1 MVSLS
6 PRVSSENNNSSESA
20 ANASPPTS
28 SSKRPLTLETSKTCS
43 SSFPSS
49 SSSSDDTILNQ
60 DLPSSTS
67 TPTTISNCNNNSMYI
82 VPNDNTDENNLTSS
96 SLPEPSQD
104 GLFTEKGFF
113 HSSSSQE
120 DHHSDHNTSTNTNK
134 SPSLTVMDRMFRYFN
149 YEDDKFEYRRRS
161 IGDRLKFVYV
171 FYLTMIGLLGYLYID
186 QPTQGR
192 LVFYA
197 LVSLETLVN
206 VFVIKLIQ
214 GNATMAKKEALN
226 LFMTLFSCA
235 NRVVLQVYYGPSFP
249 TWIINTYLI
258 VITSNSLYFKKW
270 TTLLNCILILT
281 TTQVSLYFSYQL
293 MEFRADE
300 GELFSKSSERQSP
313 ILLGFQCL
321 NKRKFIKMAEICIM
335 QVVVTM
341 SGFLFSD
348 ISEKQYEKIFE
359 QQMEIMKEKVLNH
372 SKTKFIGNL
381 SHEVRNPLHGVV
393 GSIQILRHEAE
404 RLNRYAN
411 STGKK
416 NVARARRRK
425 NSLPTGQ
432 LDPMETFHN
441 ENGGSEAEENVIIA
455 SNQSSM
461 ELIDDIYNNS
471 ILLLNIFS
479 RSLQLSNLELGKLKL
494 SIQSFN
500 FLELLESMTSVFYT
514 LANDKQISLQSFFN
528 FMKVPTTFKGD
539 NVKISQVLMNIISN
553 GIKYTKKGYVLVTC
567 DLCSDEDFKKF
578 NLDSKAI
585 EEIKSKTTQG
595 DKLEEVY
602 FLHLQCHDSGV
613 GISEENM
620 KTLFKPFQTI
630 EQVGNCPNF
639 EQYFSKY
646 SASQSRSK
654 KNEIASSTFSDR
666 NGLGLSIS
674 KSFVDAMHGKIGV
687 QSQLNKGTT
696 ISVLL
701 PLVKS
706 NDITA
711 AFSNQSIND
720 QLQIIS
726 DLKVESLNIFIIDQ
740 NITSKKVLHD
750 YLQMIFLNASF
761 HQFDNSNITLD
772 SSNSSGKVILVF
784 YGDEMHEN
792 VQQTFRSLRK
802 KSLRTI
808 FIPISNRGF
817 SNRSSSLRYLTRPL
831 RVGDLLD
838 VLIQSLTEM
847 SDSDRSFLEKDDSF
861 TLQRKFS
868 TKKHVSIKEEKKDL
882 TFKYALVVDDNAINR
897 KVLTK
902 LLKMVGFEEI
912 DQAENGLEAF
922 EKYKQNIDRYDVIF
936 MDLLMPYV
944 SGKESC
950 EMIRNHSVKSNTLIV
965 AVTANTWETKDM
977 LCKSGFDSV
986 MYKPILL
993 ESLKNELEN
1002 MKSLRLPKV
1011 NNLSHAPTSFPNNN
1025 TAIES
1030 INDK

>member
-235 NRVVLQVYYGPSFP
+235 NRVVLQVCVNSFLKHLAKILMHDCSLLCVKVYYGPSFP

-393 GSIQILRHEAE
+393 SI
-404 RLNRYAN
+404 
-411 STGKK
+411 
-416 NVARARRRK
+416 
-425 NSLPTGQ
+425 
-432 LDPMETFHN
+432 
-441 ENGGSEAEENVIIA
+441 VII
-455 SNQSSM
+455 
-461 ELIDDIYNNS
+461 
-471 ILLLNIFS
+471 
-479 RSLQLSNLELGKLKL
+479 
-494 SIQSFN
+494 
-500 FLELLESMTSVFYT
+500 
-514 LANDKQISLQSFFN
+514 
-528 FMKVPTTFKGD
+528 
-539 NVKISQVLMNIISN
+539 
-553 GIKYTKKGYVLVTC
+553 
-567 DLCSDEDFKKF
+567 
-578 NLDSKAI
+578 
-585 EEIKSKTTQG
+585 
-595 DKLEEVY
+595 
-602 FLHLQCHDSGV
+602 
-613 GISEENM
+613 
-620 KTLFKPFQTI
+620 
-630 EQVGNCPNF
+630 
-639 EQYFSKY
+639 
-646 SASQSRSK
+646 
-654 KNEIASSTFSDR
+654 
-666 NGLGLSIS
+666 
-674 KSFVDAMHGKIGV
+674 
-687 QSQLNKGTT
+687 
-696 ISVLL
+696 
-701 PLVKS
+701 
-706 NDITA
+706 IT
-711 AFSNQSIND
+711 
-720 QLQIIS
+720 
-726 DLKVESLNIFIIDQ
+726 
-740 NITSKKVLHD
+740 
-750 YLQMIFLNASF
+750 IFLN
-761 HQFDNSNITLD
+761 NC
-772 SSNSSGKVILVF
+772 
-784 YGDEMHEN
+784 
-792 VQQTFRSLRK
+792 QQ
-802 KSLRTI
+802 
-808 FIPISNRGF
+808 
-817 SNRSSSLRYLTRPL
+817 
-831 RVGDLLD
+831 
-838 VLIQSLTEM
+838 
-847 SDSDRSFLEKDDSF
+847 
-861 TLQRKFS
+861 
-868 TKKHVSIKEEKKDL
+868 
-882 TFKYALVVDDNAINR
+882 
-897 KVLTK
+897 
-902 LLKMVGFEEI
+902 
-912 DQAENGLEAF
+912 
-922 EKYKQNIDRYDVIF
+922 
-936 MDLLMPYV
+936 
-944 SGKESC
+944 
-950 EMIRNHSVKSNTLIV
+950 
-965 AVTANTWETKDM
+965 
-977 LCKSGFDSV
+977 
-986 MYKPILL
+986 
-993 ESLKNELEN
+993 
-1002 MKSLRLPKV
+1002 
-1011 NNLSHAPTSFPNNN
+1011 
-1025 TAIES
+1025 
-1030 INDK
+1030 